1 VTTPAPGAIL
11 RGVRVLDL
19 THAWAG
25 PFATQLLADYGAEV
39 IKIETCDRPDMLRF
53 STWPT
58 DETRPDAYNRG
69 GWFQYLGRNKLSLTL
84 DLKQP
89 QGQDLFKRLVAQSD
103 VVMENFSARVM
114 RRLGLEYA
122 ILQTVNPRLT
132 MISMPGYGT
141 VGPYKDFVAFGEM
154 IEPFAGLSELTG
166 YADRAP
172 LRLAVAYPDP
182 VAGFHAA
189 LAALLAL
196 RQRRQTGRGQHI
208 HIPHREPITRMLGEA
223 VLDYTVNGR
232 TPRRIGNR
240 HRAWA
245 PHGCYPCRGDDRWIA
260 IAVRRDAEWTALC
273 RVLGEPTWTLDRR
286 YGNSFT
292 RWKHV
297 DLLDQH
303 VAETTQR
310 WEATALATRLCAAGV
325 PAGVVQT
332 NRDLLCDVHLRTRQA
347 FWMIAHRLAGTYPYP
362 APSTRLTDTP
372 PHLVR
377 PAPNLGEHNTDV
389 LTQLLGLS
397 PAEIQDLA
405 VKGVIGTAVP

>member
-1 VTTPAPGAIL
+1 MTTTPDAIL
-11 RGVRVLDL
+11 DGVRVLDL

-39 IKIETCDRPDMLRF
+39 IKIETCERPDMLRF
-53 STWPT
+53 STLPA
-58 DETRPDAYNRG
+58 DESRPDAYNRG

-84 DLKQP
+84 DLKRP
-89 QGQDLFKRLVAQSD
+89 QGQDLFRRLVAQSD
-103 VVMENFSARVM
+103 IVIENFSAQVM

-122 ILQTVNPRLT
+122 ALQAVNPRLI

-196 RQRRQTGRGQHI
+196 RQRRQTGTGQHM
-208 HIPHREPITRMLGEA
+208 HIPHREPITRTLGES

-245 PHGCYPCRGDDRWIA
+245 PHGCYPCRGRDRWIT
-260 IAVRRDAEWTALC
+260 IAVRHDAEWSALC
-273 RVLGEPTWTLDRR
+273 RVLGGPAWTHDRR
-286 YGNSFT
+286 FANSFT
-292 RWKHV
+292 RWKHAPV
-297 DLLDQH
+297 LDQH
-303 VAETTQR
+303 MAETTQL
-310 WEATALATRLCAAGV
+310 WEASALTTRLCAAGI
-325 PAGVVQT
+325 PAGGVQT
-332 NRDLLCDVHLRTRQA
+332 NQDLLSDAHLHTRQA
-347 FWMIAHRLAGTYPYP
+347 FWVIAHRLAGTYPYP

-372 PHLVR
+372 PRCMR
-377 PAPNLGEHNTDV
+377 PAPNLGEHNTEV
-389 LTQLLGLS
+389 LTRLLGLS
-397 PAEIQDLA
+397 PAEIQDLEA
-405 VKGVIGTAVP
+405 KGIIGTAVR

>member
-25 PFATQLLADYGAEV
+25 PFATQLLGDYGAEV
-39 IKIETCDRPDMLRF
+39 IKIEACDRPDMLRF

-58 DETRPDAYNRG
+58 DEARPDAYNRG
-69 GWFQYLGRNKLSLTL
+69 GWFQHLGRNKLSLTL

-89 QGQDLFKRLVAQSD
+89 QGRDLCKRLVAQSD
-103 VVMENFSARVM
+103 VVIENFSAQVM

-122 ILQTVNPRLT
+122 ILQTLNPRLI

-141 VGPYKDFVAFGEM
+141 VGPYKDFVPFGEM

-189 LAALLAL
+189 LAVLLAL
-196 RQRRQTGRGQHI
+196 RQRRQTGQGQHI

-223 VLDYTVNGR
+223 VLEYTVNGR
-232 TPRRIGNR
+232 LPRRIGNR

-245 PHGCYPCRGDDRWIA
+245 PHGCYPCRGHDRWIA
-260 IAVRRDAEWTALC
+260 IAVRRDAEWAALC
-273 RVLGEPTWTLDRR
+273 RVLGEPAWTLDRR
-286 YGNSFT
+286 YANSFT
-292 RWKHV
+292 RWKHA

-303 VAETTQR
+303 VAETTQP
-310 WEATALATRLCAAGV
+310 WEATALATRLCAVGV

-332 NRDLLCDVHLRTRQA
+332 NQDLLCDVHLHTRQA

-372 PHLVR
+372 PRLVR
-377 PAPNLGEHNTDV
+377 PAPDLGEHNTDV

>member
-1 VTTPAPGAIL
+1 MTEASGEIL
-11 RGVRVLDL
+11 AEVRVLDL

-25 PFATQLLADYGAEV
+25 PFATQLLADYGAQV

-53 STWPT
+53 STLPL

-69 GWFQYLGRNKLSLTL
+69 GWFQSLGRNKLSLTL

-89 QGQDLFKRLVAQSD
+89 RGQDLFKRLAAQSD
-103 VVMENFSARVM
+103 VVMENFSAQVM

-122 ILQTVNPRLT
+122 ILRAVNPGLI

-166 YADRAP
+166 YPDRAP

-182 VAGFHAA
+182 IAGFHAA
-189 LAALLAL
+189 LATLLAL
-196 RQRRQTGRGQHI
+196 RQRRRSGVGQHI

-232 TPRRIGNR
+232 TQRRLGNR

-245 PHGCYPCRGDDRWIA
+245 PHGCYPCRGQDSWVTIV
-260 IAVRRDAEWTALC
+260 VRNDVEWTTLC
-273 RVLGEPTWTLDRR
+273 RVLGEPTWTHDQRFANGL
-286 YGNSFT
+286 G
-292 RWKHV
+292 RWKHAK
-297 DLLDQH
+297 LLDQQM
-303 VAETTQR
+303 AGTTAA
-310 WEATALATRLCAAGV
+310 WEATALATQLGASGI

-332 NRDLLCDVHLRTRQA
+332 NRDLLCDAHLKAREA
-347 FWMIAHRLAGTYPYP
+347 FWMMAHTLAGTHPYA
-362 APSTRLTDTP
+362 APSTRLAGTP
-372 PHLVR
+372 PCLTR
-377 PAPNLGEHNTDV
+377 PAPNLGEHNAEL
-389 LTQLLGLS
+389 LTRLLGLS
-397 PAEIQDLA
+397 SVEIQALEA
-405 VKGVIGTAVP
+405 KGIIGTTVR

>member
-1 VTTPAPGAIL
+1 MSAAPGTIL
-11 RGVRVLDL
+11 GGVRVLDL

-25 PFATQLLADYGAEV
+25 PFATQVMADYGAEV

-53 STWPT
+53 STWPP

-89 QGQDLFKRLVAQSD
+89 QGQNLFKRLVAQSD
-103 VVMENFSARVM
+103 VVIENFSAQVM

-122 ILQTVNPRLT
+122 VLRAVNPRLV

-141 VGPYKDFVAFGEM
+141 RGPYKDFVAFGEM
-154 IEPFAGLSELTG
+154 IEPFAGLAELTG

-189 LAALLAL
+189 LATLLAL
-196 RQRRQTGRGQHI
+196 RQRRQTGAGQHI

-223 VLDYTVNGR
+223 VLDFAVNGR

-245 PHGCYPCRGDDRWIA
+245 PHGCYPCRGPDRWIT
-260 IAVRRDAEWTALC
+260 IAVRHDAEWTALC
-273 RVLGEPTWTLDRR
+273 RVLGEPPWMHDRR
-286 YGNSFT
+286 FANSFT
-292 RWKHV
+292 RWKHAN
-297 DLLDQH
+297 LLDQRM
-303 VAETTQR
+303 AETTHP
-310 WEATALATRLCAAGV
+310 WEATALATCLCAAGV

-332 NRDLLCDVHLRTRQA
+332 NVDLLCDAHLRTRQA
-347 FWMIAHRLAGTYPYP
+347 FWVSAHRLAGTYPYP
-362 APSTRLTDTP
+362 APSTRLLGT
-372 PHLVR
+372 LARLKR

-389 LTQLLGLS
+389 LTRLLGLS
-397 PAEIQDLA
+397 TAEIQDLEA
-405 VKGVIGTAVP
+405 KGVIGTAVR

>member
-1 VTTPAPGAIL
+1 MTRSPPPVLA
-11 RGVRVLDL
+11 GVRVLDL

-53 STWPT
+53 STLPVG
-58 DETRPDAYNRG
+58 DSRPDVYNRG

-84 DLKQP
+84 DLKHP
-89 QGQDLFKRLVAQSD
+89 QGQELFKRLAAQSD
-103 VVMENFSARVM
+103 VVIENFSARVM

-122 ILQTVNPRLT
+122 VLQAVNARLI

-182 VAGFHAA
+182 VAGLHAA
-189 LAALLAL
+189 LATLLAL
-196 RQRRQTGRGQHI
+196 RQRRHTGAGQHI

-223 VLDYTVNGR
+223 VLDFTVNGR
-232 TPRRIGNR
+232 TQHRIGNQ

-245 PHGCYPCRGDDRWIA
+245 PHGCYPCHGQERWIA
-260 IAVRRDAEWTALC
+260 IAVRNDAEWIALC
-273 RVLGEPTWTLDRR
+273 QVFGEPDWARDPRFANSFRRWSHADVLDR
-286 YGNSFT
+286 
-292 RWKHV
+292 
-297 DLLDQH
+297 H
-303 VAETTQR
+303 VAGATQL
-310 WEATALATRLCAAGV
+310 WKATILTTRLCAAGI

-332 NRDLLCDVHLRTRQA
+332 NRDLFCDVHLHARQA
-347 FWMIAHRLAGTYPYP
+347 FWAMAHPLAGTYPYP
-362 APSTRLTDTP
+362 APSTRLPGAP
-372 PHLVR
+372 PRLTR
-377 PAPNLGEHNTDV
+377 PAPNLGEHNRDL
-389 LTQLLGLS
+389 LTRLLGLS
-397 PAEIQDLA
+397 SAEVQDLEA
-405 VKGVIGTAVP
+405 TGVIGTALR

>member
-1 VTTPAPGAIL
+1 MTQAPNPVLG
-11 RGVRVLDL
+11 GVRVLDL

-53 STWPT
+53 STLPT

-69 GWFQYLGRNKLSLTL
+69 GWFQYLGRNKLGLTL
-84 DLKQP
+84 DLKHP
-89 QGQDLFKRLVAQSD
+89 QGQEIFKRLAAQSD
-103 VVMENFSARVM
+103 VVIENFSARVM

-122 ILQTVNPRLT
+122 VLQVVNPRLI

-141 VGPYKDFVAFGEM
+141 IGPYKDFVAFGEM

-182 VAGFHAA
+182 VAGLHAA
-189 LAALLAL
+189 LATLLAL
-196 RQRRQTGRGQHI
+196 RQRRHTGAGQHI

-232 TPRRIGNR
+232 TQRRIGNQ

-245 PHGCYPCRGDDRWIA
+245 PHGCYPCRGQDRWIT
-260 IAVRRDAEWTALC
+260 IAVRHDAEWTALC
-273 RVLGEPTWTLDRR
+273 QVLDEPAWTHDPCFA
-286 YGNSFT
+286 NSFT
-292 RWKHV
+292 RWRHAN
-297 DLLDQH
+297 LLDQH
-303 VAETTQR
+303 LVGTTQL
-310 WEATALATRLCAAGV
+310 WEATALATRLCAVGI

-332 NRDLLCDVHLRTRQA
+332 NRDLFCDAHLRAREA
-347 FWMIAHRLAGTYPYP
+347 FWVMAHRLAGTHPYP
-362 APSTRLTDTP
+362 APSTRLTGTP
-372 PHLVR
+372 PRMTR
-377 PAPNLGEHNTDV
+377 PAPNLGEHNREL
-389 LTQLLGLS
+389 LTRLLGLS
-397 PAEIQDLA
+397 PAEVQDLEA
-405 VKGVIGTAVP
+405 KGVIGTAVR